1 MVTLETNAFSAW
13 YTSPEGTEC
22 VIDAQDVF
30 KEALAEFSSEVSKD
44 KKQQQW
50 IVDSRYGNLES
61 VLASVEEVR
70 TCYEEQKGNSKLRKA
85 LVQLSEKLYSYSS
98 ILDVL
103 LPQQPEYSTLAY
115 GAMKFLLLAVMNHHK
130 LLSQLCAGL
139 NGIAHIISRTQ
150 LIIRLYPTQQ
160 IRQVIVAIYVHILKF
175 LLRALNWYRES
186 KITHMLQAIKRP
198 TELRY
203 GDLLATISSLSDTM
217 SKIALDSSHAEQRDM
232 HVCVAQIM
240 HEQKLTREN
249 ITNLITAVSDIK
261 ISMVTEQGINAS
273 ARIEFRQRLSEVQ
286 LMQLLSQLSVDGLP
300 DPVKAFQL
308 LLFMSKRRQPKSSSK
323 GAAFWLDSRIQKWNK
338 GKESSLV
345 IINGTWK
352 TRFELQSFCAE
363 SIAILRDAKCPVI
376 WAMKALNTNK
386 SAGGQV
392 HVSTIDLLKYIISQA
407 VSVNKSI
414 HTDAALIPRLMAH
427 IDTKSEED
435 WITILASVLQGI
447 PLLYIIIDVEVLG
460 QSSGTLTEDF
470 WPAAFLRMFSELSA
484 RNIGTVVKVALVSY
498 GSPLLKNPLRKDCQD
513 LIVSVGGRELETSVP
528 LLLGQEEGF
537 AWRPCIAGNNWLTTE
552 DIHPRQF
559 LGELGYIS
567 RLLVRHT

>member
-13 YTSPEGTEC
+13 YTSSEETEC

-44 KKQQQW
+44 KKKQQW

-61 VLASVEEVR
+61 VLASVEEAR

-130 LLSQLCAGL
+130 LLSQLCTGL

-249 ITNLITAVSDIK
+249 ITNLMTAVSDIK

-273 ARIEFRQRLSEVQ
+273 AIIEFRQRLSEVQ
-286 LMQLLSQLSVDGLP
+286 LMQLLSQLSVAGLP

-308 LLFMSKRRQPKSSSK
+308 LLFMSKRRQPKSS
-323 GAAFWLDSRIQKWNK
+323 
-338 GKESSLV
+338 
-345 IINGTWK
+345 T
-352 TRFELQSFCAE
+352 
-363 SIAILRDAKCPVI
+363 
-376 WAMKALNTNK
+376 
-386 SAGGQV
+386 GGQV

-427 IDTKSEED
+427 IDAKSEED

-447 PLLYIIIDVEVLG
+447 PLLYIIIDVEILG
-460 QSSGTLTEDF
+460 QNLGTLTAEF
-470 WPAAFLRMFSELSA
+470 WPAAFLRMFSKLSA
-484 RNIGTVVKVALVSY
+484 RNIGTVVKVAL
-498 GSPLLKNPLRKDCQD
+498 
-513 LIVSVGGRELETSVP
+513 RELETSVP

-537 AWRPCIAGNNWLTTE
+537 AWRPCIADNNWLTTE

-559 LGELGYIS
+559 LRELGYIP
-567 RLLVRHT
+567 